1 MTKERHFKSI
11 IIGMILNLS
20 LFSQTELGIK
30 MATLSEKYPDVT
42 FYRVYEWEDPSEP
55 NIRYFNADFG
65 FQEYFYLTDSLE
77 TITTCMF
84 KYHKFRLPS
93 LIMTYNEQYSVT
105 KKDEFWEYSLD
116 KDTYVI
122 VKLEKNNKGVG
133 NDYFITYETYPESKR
148 KYKEQFIY
156 LPQN

>member
-1 MTKERHFKSI
+1 MKQLLTILLI
-11 IIGMILNLS
+11 ISNLS
-20 LFSQTELGIK
+20 IFSQTDLGIK
-30 MATLSEKYPDVT
+30 MATLSEKYPEVS

-93 LIMTYNEQYSVT
+93 LIMTYNEQYTVT
-105 KKDEFWEYSLD
+105 RKDELWEYSLD

-122 VKLEKNNKGVG
+122 VKLERNTKGSI
-133 NDYFITYETYPESKR
+133 NDYFITFETYLEDQR
-148 KYKEQFIY
+148 KYKEHFIY

>member
-1 MTKERHFKSI
+1 MKQLLTILLI
-11 IIGMILNLS
+11 ISNLS
-20 LFSQTELGIK
+20 IFSQTDLGIK
-30 MATLSEKYPDVT
+30 MATLSEKYPEVS

-93 LIMTYNEQYSVT
+93 LIMTYNEQYTVT
-105 KKDEFWEYSLD
+105 RKDELWEYSL
-116 KDTYVI
+116 
-122 VKLEKNNKGVG
+122 
-133 NDYFITYETYPESKR
+133 
-148 KYKEQFIY
+148 KEI
-156 LPQN
+156 LKVV

>member
-1 MTKERHFKSI
+1 MKQLLTILLI
-11 IIGMILNLS
+11 ISNLNI
-20 LFSQTELGIK
+20 FSQTDLGIK

-42 FYRVYEWEDPSEP
+42 FYRVYDWEDPSEP
-55 NIRYFNADFG
+55 NIRYFTADFG
-65 FQEYFYLTDSLE
+65 FQEYYYLTDSLE

-93 LIMTYNEQYSVT
+93 LIMTYNEQYKVT
-105 KKDEFWEYSLD
+105 RKDELWEYSLD

-122 VKLEKNNKGVG
+122 VKLERNTKGSI
-133 NDYFITYETYPESKR
+133 NDYFITFETYLEDQR
-148 KYKEQFIY
+148 KYKEHFIY

>member
-1 MTKERHFKSI
+1 MKQLLTILLI
-11 IIGMILNLS
+11 ISNLS
-20 LFSQTELGIK
+20 IFSQTDLGIK
-30 MATLSEKYPDVT
+30 MATLSEKYPEVS

-93 LIMTYNEQYSVT
+93 LIMTYNEQYTVT
-105 KKDEFWEYSLD
+105 RKDELWEYSLD

-122 VKLEKNNKGVG
+122 VKIERNTKGSI
-133 NDYFITYETYPESKR
+133 NDYFITFETYLEDQR
-148 KYKEQFIY
+148 KYKEHFIY

>member
-1 MTKERHFKSI
+1 MKQLLTILLI
-11 IIGMILNLS
+11 ISNLS
-20 LFSQTELGIK
+20 IFSQTELGIK
-30 MATLSEKYPDVT
+30 MAKLSEKYPDVS

-65 FQEYFYLTDSLE
+65 FQEYYYLTDSLE

-93 LIMTYNEQYSVT
+93 LIMTYNEQYTVT
-105 KKDEFWEYSLD
+105 RKDELWEYSLD

-122 VKLEKNNKGVG
+122 VKIERNTKGSI
-133 NDYFITYETYPESKR
+133 NDYFITFETYLEDQR
-148 KYKEQFIY
+148 KYKEHFIY
-156 LPQN
+156 LPHN

>member
-1 MTKERHFKSI
+1 MKQLLTILLI
-11 IIGMILNLS
+11 ISNLS
-20 LFSQTELGIK
+20 IFSQTDLGIK

-42 FYRVYEWEDPSEP
+42 FYRVYDWEDPTEP

-93 LIMTYNEQYSVT
+93 LILTYNEQYKVT
-105 KKDEFWEYSLD
+105 RKDELWEYSLD

-122 VKLEKNNKGVG
+122 VKLERNTKGSI
-133 NDYFITYETYPESKR
+133 NDYFITFETYLEDQR
-148 KYKEQFIY
+148 KYKEHFIY

>member
-1 MTKERHFKSI
+1 MKQLLTILLI
-11 IIGMILNLS
+11 ISNLS
-20 LFSQTELGIK
+20 IFSQTDLGIK
-30 MATLSEKYPDVT
+30 MATLSEKYPEVS

-65 FQEYFYLTDSLE
+65 FQEYYYLTDSLE

-93 LIMTYNEQYSVT
+93 LILTYNEQYTVT
-105 KKDEFWEYSLD
+105 RKDELWEYSLD

-122 VKLEKNNKGVG
+122 VKIERNTKGSI
-133 NDYFITYETYPESKR
+133 NDYFITFETYLEDQR
-148 KYKEQFIY
+148 KYKEHFIY

>member
-1 MTKERHFKSI
+1 MKQLLTILLI
-11 IIGMILNLS
+11 ISNLS
-20 LFSQTELGIK
+20 IFSQTDLGIK
-30 MATLSEKYPDVT
+30 MATLSEKYPEVS

-93 LIMTYNEQYSVT
+93 LIMTYNEQYKVT
-105 KKDEFWEYSLD
+105 RKDELWEYSLD

-122 VKLEKNNKGVG
+122 VKLERNTKGSI
-133 NDYFITYETYPESKR
+133 NDYFITFETYPEDQR
-148 KYKEQFIY
+148 KYKEHFIY